1 MRRYDPRASAR
12 VILTILLVLG
22 ILPAMAC
29 NLSLGDQ
36 TPTPEPAEALRQT
49 LQALSLPSPTP
60 GPVLIA
66 TETSPAPTE
75 PEVVNTELPPPAE
88 VLPTIPAAPAGL
100 FPTLTPLPLEEPALG
115 DSYAYT
121 VRWGDTVEGVALRF
135 MVEPAVIRTQT
146 GDIPGYLNPGSA
158 LVIPRRL
165 AYTTLPYPLLPD
177 SELVYSP
184 SALGFDLEQFIQ
196 QAGGFLS
203 TYSEEVG
210 GELLSGAQA
219 IQRVADE
226 LSVNPRLLLAML
238 EFRSGWVYG
247 QPPSV
252 SALIYPI
259 GFYVP
264 DRKGLYEEIKI
275 TATQLN
281 KGYYGWRQG
290 TELHVIYPDERALR
304 ISPDLNAGTAS
315 LQRLFGMFF
324 TKTEDWENAL
334 YGRQSFPV
342 LYQKMYGDPWKRA
355 AAVEP
360 LLPPNLAQPS
370 LELPFLAGVRWKYTG
385 GPHDAWNAGT
395 PRGALDFA
403 PPNGTDPICL
413 VSADWASAS
422 AAGVIARSAQA
433 AVALDLDGDGFEQ
446 TGWVLVYMH
455 LAYSDRISEGE
466 KVALDDLLGHPSC
479 EGGVATARHLHIARK
494 YNGEWLP
501 AVGPVPFVLGG
512 WAAQP
517 SENNYRGALEKDGR
531 LLYPSLYGESTSYIT
546 R

>member
-1 MRRYDPRASAR
+1 LNP
-12 VILTILLVLG
+12 
-22 ILPAMAC
+22 PE
-29 NLSLGDQ
+29 LGD
-36 TPTPEPAEALRQT
+36 T
-49 LQALSLPSPTP
+49 
-60 GPVLIA
+60 
-66 TETSPAPTE
+66 
-75 PEVVNTELPPPAE
+75 
-88 VLPTIPAAPAGL
+88 
-100 FPTLTPLPLEEPALG
+100 
-115 DSYAYT
+115 YAYA
-121 VRWGDTVEGVALRF
+121 VRWGDTVEGVAARF
-135 MVEPAVIRTQT
+135 MVEPAVIRSQT
-146 GDIPGYLNPGSA
+146 GETAGYLNPGST

-177 SELVYSP
+177 SELIYSP
-184 SALGFDLEQFIQ
+184 AALDFDLQQFVQ

-203 TYSEEVG
+203 TYSEEVDG
-210 GELLSGAQA
+210 KMLSGVQA

-247 QPPSV
+247 QPPSE
-252 SALIYPI
+252 SARIYPI

-264 DRKGLYEEIKI
+264 DRKGLFEEIKI

-290 TELHVIYPDERALR
+290 TELHVIYPDGRALR

-334 YGRQSFPV
+334 YGRQSFPA

-360 LLPPNLAQPS
+360 LLTTNLVQPW
-370 LELPFLAGVRWKYTG
+370 LELPFLSGVRWKYTG

-403 PPNGTDPICL
+403 PPNGSDPICL
-413 VSADWASAS
+413 VSADWATAA
-422 AAGVIARSAQA
+422 AAGVIARSANA
-433 AVALDLDGDGFEQ
+433 AVALDLDGDGHEQ

-455 LAYSDRISEGE
+455 LAESDRIKAGE
-466 KVALDDLLGHPSC
+466 EVVLDDLLGHPSC
-479 EGGVATARHLHIARK
+479 EGGVATARHLHVARK

-501 AVGPVPFVLGG
+501 AVGPVPFVLDG

-517 SENNYRGALEKDGR
+517 SENNYRGALEKDGK